1 MISQSSSSSK
11 IISMINIIEDVFV
24 IVTMIV
30 ISVLQLL
37 MNFNNVSCES
47 NKAITLKQSIREEPS
62 TTNNNIEQRSNFLMI
77 EYPKILMIEYSTY
90 PDNDEGTYNYDI
102 TLPKE
107 KEVSGIQTSKDVL
120 DFFDGKINVVS
131 SLENHFVRKCTIDSS
146 ASIDSLPTT
155 CTHHISV
162 DSSDYCSGYF
172 SDDSSYIGDNSVSS
186 NDQPLKILHCL
197 EIEEPVCINVNA
209 CLENLSK
216 REEEYNEYRLFLTLL
231 QTNF

>member
-1 MISQSSSSSK
+1 
-11 IISMINIIEDVFV
+11 
-24 IVTMIV
+24 MIV

-37 MNFNNVSCES
+37 MNFNNVRCKS

-90 PDNDEGTYNYDI
+90 PRDNDEGTCNYDI
-102 TLPKE
+102 TLTKE

-146 ASIDSLPTT
+146 TSIDSLPTT
-155 CTHHISV
+155 CAHRVATQYVALAMCCNIPIAIN
-162 DSSDYCSGYF
+162 YCLVYC
-172 SDDSSYIGDNSVSS
+172 N
-186 NDQPLKILHCL
+186 NNK
-197 EIEEPVCINVNA
+197 
-209 CLENLSK
+209 
-216 REEEYNEYRLFLTLL
+216 
-231 QTNF
+231 